1 MNKWICK
8 HCKKD
13 FQFLGESKYD
23 LASQKANHSRWC
35 EKNPKRQSY
44 VDNITGKSG
53 PNRHQLMLEA
63 KKKSGIYNQFHKNP
77 NYVVSEE
84 TRKKISKK
92 SKGRLH
98 TDETKKKMSEV
109 FSKLNHRRL
118 MRHTQEYTKKNGEI
132 VLMDSSWEIALAKR
146 LDELNIEWQR
156 PTPLPWIDSTGKQ
169 RNYFSDFYLPEYD
182 IFLDPKNSAAYA
194 NQIEKIEYV
203 LKHYPNVSILRTL
216 EECQSWKPLST

>member
-8 HCKKD
+8 HCND
-13 FQFLGESKYD
+13 EFQFVGESKYE

-35 EKNPKRQSY
+35 EKNPKRKDY
-44 VDNITGKSG
+44 VDALLKQDNVA
-53 PNRHQLMLEA
+53 LMNA
-63 KKKSGIYNQFHKNP
+63 ARIKAGIKNQFDNP
-77 NYVVSEE
+77 SYVVSEE
-84 TRKKISKK
+84 TRKKISKT

-98 TDETKKKMSEV
+98 TDETKKKMSEI

-146 LDELNIEWQR
+146 LDELNIKWQR

-216 EECQSWKPLST
+216 EECQNWKPLL

>member
-8 HCKKD
+8 HCND
-13 FQFLGESKYD
+13 EFQFVGESKYE

-35 EKNPKRQSY
+35 EKNPKRKDY
-44 VDNITGKSG
+44 VDALLKQDNVA
-53 PNRHQLMLEA
+53 LMNA
-63 KKKSGIYNQFHKNP
+63 ARIKAGIKNQFDNP
-77 NYVVSEE
+77 SYVVSEE
-84 TRKKISKK
+84 TRKKISKT

-98 TDETKKKMSEV
+98 TDETKKKMSEI

-156 PTPLPWIDSTGKQ
+156 PTPLPWVDSTGKQ

-182 IFLDPKNSAAYA
+182 IFLDPKNNAAYA

-216 EECQSWKPLST
+216 EECQNWKPLST

>member
-8 HCKKD
+8 HCND
-13 FQFLGESKYD
+13 EFQFVGESKYE

-35 EKNPKRQSY
+35 EKNPKRKDY
-44 VDNITGKSG
+44 VDALLKQDNVA
-53 PNRHQLMLEA
+53 LMNA
-63 KKKSGIYNQFHKNP
+63 ARIKAGIKNQFDNP
-77 NYVVSEE
+77 SYVVSEE
-84 TRKKISKK
+84 TRKKISKT

-98 TDETKKKMSEV
+98 TDETKKKMSEI

-146 LDELNIEWQR
+146 LDELNIKWQR
-156 PTPLPWIDSTGKQ
+156 PTPLPWVDSTGKQ

-216 EECQSWKPLST
+216 EECQNWKPLL